1 MRNAISMLFYICGG
15 LACIAAGLY
24 GVYLSFSVVFSVF
37 PSWMAYLSLLFFPFV
52 YGIAPF
58 YAGLAL
64 GLDFIFVSYLGLIPG
79 GILIWIGTFIEG
91 KNNNGY
97 I

>member
-37 PSWMAYLSLLFFPFV
+37 PS
-52 YGIAPF
+52 
-58 YAGLAL
+58 
-64 GLDFIFVSYLGLIPG
+64 
-79 GILIWIGTFIEG
+79 
-91 KNNNGY
+91 
-97 I
+97 